1 MLFVSMF
8 FWYFR
13 ELLSLFVNFMKKI
26 ILALNLLLMISCG
39 QNTKPAEV
47 ELHLKKAMA
56 TFLYKTVNNDSS
68 KVKFSIADVTY
79 FSDSGFYQCDF
90 RVIMSQGG
98 KDTTGSMKARVAK
111 DFSKVVRQL

>member
-1 MLFVSMF
+1 
-8 FWYFR
+8 
-13 ELLSLFVNFMKKI
+13 MKKI
-26 ILALNLLLMISCG
+26 SLSFLLIVFISC
-39 QNTKPAEV
+39 QQKPKPAEV
-47 ELHLKKAMA
+47 EQHLKKAMA
-56 TFLYKTVNNDSS
+56 TFLYKTLNNDSS
-68 KVKFSIADVTY
+68 KVKFSITDVTY